1 MVSEIL
7 SGVSNMNI
15 AHNLKRQQKGQS
27 LASFLVVAVFVLIP
41 AFIGLTY
48 LAKTGELRHRSYEAA
63 RYSAWEK
70 TAWPANGGG
79 HAKSDQTLAWESRHR
94 VMGKADR
101 VIDSKNDGKSAA
113 SASMGRLDPI
123 LYSSYL
129 AKPGNQALA
138 DKANQSQS
146 GLNVNTG
153 EIKASLGGV
162 LGGSVM
168 KAVVKGLALDTTGY
182 RRAQVSVPLA
192 KADQDWLPMKQ
203 VSINSRYVLLDNAW
217 NAANPSQARK
227 RIKRAVLTDKLDNSA
242 TNTARNLVGSI
253 FPEINS
259 SNLEFGKVDVE
270 VSPCQRLSPYGGST
284 TPSACR

>member
-1 MVSEIL
+1 M
-7 SGVSNMNI
+7 
-15 AHNLKRQQKGQS
+15 KRCNQSKKRQKGQS
-27 LASFLVVAVFVLIP
+27 LAGFLVVAVFVLVP
-41 AFIGLTY
+41 TFIGLTY

-70 TAWPANGGG
+70 TAWPDNGGP
-79 HAKSDQTLAWESRHR
+79 HAKSDQRLAWESRYR

-101 VIDSKNDGKSAA
+101 VIDSKKDGKSAGSTA
-113 SASMGRLDPI
+113 AGRLDPI

-129 AKPGNQALA
+129 AKPGNHALA
-138 DKANQSQS
+138 AKANQSQP

-162 LGGSVM
+162 LGGTVM

-203 VSINSRYVLLDNAW
+203 VSISSRYVLLDNAW
-217 NAANPSQARK
+217 NAASPAQARK
-227 RIKRAVLTDKLDNSA
+227 RIKRAVLTDKLDSSA
-242 TNTARNLVGSI
+242 LNKARNLVGSI

-270 VSPCQRLSPYGGST
+270 VSPCQRLSPYGGGSA
-284 TPSACR
+284 PSACR

>member
-1 MVSEIL
+1 
-7 SGVSNMNI
+7 MNI

-27 LASFLVVAVFVLIP
+27 LAGFLVVAVFVLVP
-41 AFIGLTY
+41 TFIGLTY

-70 TAWPANGGG
+70 TAWPDNGGS
-79 HAKSDQTLAWESRHR
+79 HAKS
-94 VMGKADR
+94 ADR
-101 VIDSKNDGKSAA
+101 VIDSKNDGKSAGSTA
-113 SASMGRLDPI
+113 AGRLDPI

-129 AKPGNQALA
+129 AKPGNHALA
-138 DKANQSQS
+138 EKANQSQP

-162 LGGSVM
+162 LGGTVM

-192 KADQDWLPMKQ
+192 KADQNWLPMKQ

-242 TNTARNLVGSI
+242 LNTARNLVGSI

>member
-1 MVSEIL
+1 M
-7 SGVSNMNI
+7 
-15 AHNLKRQQKGQS
+15 KRCNQSKKRQKGQS
-27 LASFLVVAVFVLIP
+27 LAGFLVVAIFVLVP
-41 AFIGLTY
+41 TFIGLTY

-70 TAWPANGGG
+70 TAWPDNGGA
-79 HAKSDQTLAWESRHR
+79 HAKSDQRLAWESRYR

-101 VIDSKNDGKSAA
+101 VIDSKKDGKSASSTA
-113 SASMGRLDPI
+113 AARLDPI

-138 DKANQSQS
+138 DKATQSQP
-146 GLNVNTG
+146 GVNVNTG
-153 EIKASLGGV
+153 EIKATLGGV
-162 LGGSVM
+162 LGGTVM
-168 KAVVKGLALDTTGY
+168 KAVVKGLDLDATGY

-203 VSINSRYVLLDNAW
+203 ASINSRYVLLDNAW
-217 NAANPSQARK
+217 NAASPSQARK

-242 TNTARNLVGSI
+242 LNTARNLVGNI

-270 VSPCQRLSPYGGST
+270 VSPCQRLSPYGGNT